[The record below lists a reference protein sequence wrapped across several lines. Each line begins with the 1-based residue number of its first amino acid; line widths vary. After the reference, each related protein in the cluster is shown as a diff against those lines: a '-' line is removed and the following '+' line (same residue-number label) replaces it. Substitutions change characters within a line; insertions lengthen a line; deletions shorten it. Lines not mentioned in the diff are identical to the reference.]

1 MTILIVDDNAGV
13 RRLLK
18 RVIAEIG
25 AAVVECSDGAHA
37 LAAYIEHRPDIVL
50 MDVRMPLMD
59 GLTATRQIRK
69 HDSLARVVIVTDY
82 DEDELR
88 SLATESGA
96 FGYIVKQN
104 LTRLAEL
111 IRSAIEQK

>member
-111 IRSAIEQK
+111 IRSAIEQE

>member
-18 RVIAEIG
+18 RVVAEIG
-25 AAVVECSDGAHA
+25 AAVVECNDGADA

-50 MDVRMPLMD
+50 MDVRMPLVD
-59 GLTATRQIRK
+59 GLTATRKIRK
-69 HDSLARVVIVTDY
+69 HDPLARVVIVTDY

-88 SLATESGA
+88 TLATDAGA
-96 FGYIVKQN
+96 FAYVVKQD
-104 LTRLAEL
+104 LTRLVEL
-111 IRSAIEQK
+111 IRSASEEK

>member
-1 MTILIVDDNAGV
+1 MTILLVDDNAGV

-18 RVIAEIG
+18 RVVAEIE
-25 AAVVECSDGAHA
+25 AAVVECSDGADA

-50 MDVRMPLMD
+50 MDVRMPVMD
-59 GLTATRQIRK
+59 GLTATRQIKK
-69 HDSLARVVIVTDY
+69 HDPLARVVIVTDY

-88 SLATESGA
+88 SLAFEAGA
-96 FGYIVKQN
+96 FAYVVKQN

-111 IRSAIEQK
+111 IRSAG

>member
-18 RVIAEIG
+18 RVVAEID

-37 LAAYIEHRPDIVL
+37 MAAYIEHRPDIVL
-50 MDVRMPLMD
+50 MDVRMPMMD

-69 HDSLARVVIVTDY
+69 HDPLAKVVIVTDY

-88 SLATESGA
+88 AMATEAGA
-96 FGYIVKQN
+96 YGYVVKQN

>member
-1 MTILIVDDNAGV
+1 M
-13 RRLLK
+13 
-18 RVIAEIG
+18 
-25 AAVVECSDGAHA
+25 
-37 LAAYIEHRPDIVL
+37 AAYIEHRPDIVL
-50 MDVRMPLMD
+50 MDVRMPMMD

-69 HDSLARVVIVTDY
+69 HDPLARVVIVTDY

-88 SLATESGA
+88 AMATEAGA
-96 FGYIVKQN
+96 YGYVVKQN

>member
-1 MTILIVDDNAGV
+1 MTILIVDDNPGV

-37 LAAYIEHRPDIVL
+37 LAAYIAHRPDIVL
-50 MDVRMPLMD
+50 MDLRMPLMD
-59 GLTATRQIRK
+59 GLTATRQIRE
-69 HDSLARVVIVTDY
+69 HDSRAKVVIVTDY

-96 FGYIVKQN
+96 IGYMVKQN

-111 IRSAIEQK
+111 IRDAIEPE

>member
-1 MTILIVDDNAGV
+1 M
-13 RRLLK
+13 
-18 RVIAEIG
+18 
-25 AAVVECSDGAHA
+25 ECSDGAHA
-37 LAAYIEHRPDIVL
+37 LAAYIEQRPDIVL

-59 GLTATRQIRK
+59 GLTATRQIKK

-88 SLATESGA
+88 SLATEAGA

>member
-37 LAAYIEHRPDIVL
+37 LAAYIEQRPDIVL

-59 GLTATRQIRK
+59 GLTATRQIKK

-88 SLATESGA
+88 SLATEAGA